1 MSKVLHKLFIPPMFK
16 KWRMRDAAAD
26 LVTGPGIVFV
36 PINVNAARN
45 VRGLLFNGHQQV
57 QSLMIES

>member
-1 MSKVLHKLFIPPMFK
+1 MFK